1 MPDEMKRL
9 KKLAAD
15 IAAETKVKDED
26 FHRFTGFL
34 KESVKP
40 KKQKKRRVKVKTIVE
55 KPEKGAVQKC
65 VDSIC
70 ESLVCHLHLGNLTD
84 DLSSIG
90 LKFVLP
96 VDDETREAVE
106 NLGRTY
112 RHSVSSGVARF
123 FDSAEN
129 KALLDDRISSLLP
142 PTATKRFGC
151 EMVRVMFDPI
161 IEGDEDEGVYVEV
174 FACPYLIGTK

>member
-1 MPDEMKRL
+1 MPDDMKRL
-9 KKLAAD
+9 KKIAAD
-15 IAAETKVKDED
+15 IVAETRVKDDD

-34 KESVKP
+34 KEPDKS
-40 KKQKKRRVKVKTIVE
+40 KKRKKRRPKVKTVVK
-55 KPEKGAVQKC
+55 KPEQGAVQKC
-65 VDSIC
+65 VDAIC
-70 ESLVCHLHLGNLTD
+70 ESLVCHLHLGDLTD

-96 VDDETREAVE
+96 VDDETREAVD
-106 NLGRTY
+106 NLGKTY

-129 KALLDDRISSLLP
+129 RALLDDRISSLLP

-151 EMVRVMFDPI
+151 EMVRVMFDPVI
-161 IEGDEDEGVYVEV
+161 AGDEDEGVYVEV
-174 FACPYLIGTK
+174 FACPYLIGN